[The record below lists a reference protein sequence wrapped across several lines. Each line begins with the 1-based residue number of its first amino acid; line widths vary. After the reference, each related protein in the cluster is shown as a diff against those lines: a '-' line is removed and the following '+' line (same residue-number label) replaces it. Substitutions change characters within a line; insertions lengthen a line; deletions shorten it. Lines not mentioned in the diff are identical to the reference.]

1 MRLLPGRRSRS
12 GRLVSAIVFLTS
24 MTAPVM
30 TASPAAARCDA
41 PTYIYKFTHVT
52 KSKRLTNLRSD
63 YLKGPG
69 NITYSTSKT
78 ASTKAEMTASVSAE
92 AGVVFAKASTSIGVT
107 VGKEWSKTGTWSYEA
122 YVEKGRTAR
131 LVMWHRSRSFLVTK
145 KRLNPEHCSY
155 HRVYRAWVDAPV
167 KSNTN
172 VWALQNHP

>member
-1 MRLLPGRRSRS
+1 MKPRFSSRGRTARV
-12 GRLVSAIVFLTS
+12 LSAIVFVGS
-24 MTAPVM
+24 MTVPTMA
-30 TASPAAARCDA
+30 AGPAMARCDA

-69 NITYSTSKT
+69 NITYSTTKT

-107 VGKEWSKTGTWSYEA
+107 VGKEWSKSGTWSYEA
-122 YVEKGRTAR
+122 KVEKGRTAR
-131 LVMWHRSRSFLVTK
+131 LVMWHKSRSFLVTK
-145 KRLNPEHCSY
+145 KRLDPEGCSY

-167 KSNTN
+167 KANTN
-172 VWALQNHP
+172 VWALQDHP